1 VRRGNCHRAIPELWL
16 RDTCHSDGK
25 GWDMK
30 MDDVAIQNN
39 SVIRNSQGSQL
50 VIRDFLWDSL
60 EQIKNSKFEYR
71 NPK

>member
-1 VRRGNCHRAIPELWL
+1 
-16 RDTCHSDGK
+16 
-25 GWDMK
+25 MK

-60 EQIKNSKFEYR
+60 EHIKNSKFEYR